1 MTIQRLR
8 VGPIRHFDPPID
20 SPADFKSADAVV
32 VQVIAPA
39 RLEVEAPAVA
49 WAHDARRA
57 VDLLDVA
64 GLERR
69 PLMRAVRVNGIEGLS
84 ASFGDL

>member
-8 VGPIRHFDPPID
+8 VWLIRHFDPPID

-49 WAHDARRA
+49 WAHDACRA
-57 VDLLDVA
+57 IDLLDVA